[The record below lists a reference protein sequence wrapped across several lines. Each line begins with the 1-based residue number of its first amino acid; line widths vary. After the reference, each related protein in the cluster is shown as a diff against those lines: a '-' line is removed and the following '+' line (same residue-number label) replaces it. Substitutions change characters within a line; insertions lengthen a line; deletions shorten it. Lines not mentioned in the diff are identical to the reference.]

1 MERPQVTM
9 IEFQSEESK
18 PVNIPSWEAEQLLR
32 KYGYDNQQFANRP
45 QQIQEPTTVD
55 SNANLTFEEMIA
67 QEEARQREEAERQ
80 RLYQQQQM
88 GSKPMTFNGQ
98 NGYESEIRYSSND
111 GFSFKVEITTD
122 MQLPRY

>member
-1 MERPQVTM
+1 MRPEVRL
-9 IEFQSEESK
+9 IEPQSEQSA
-18 PVNIPSWEAEQLLR
+18 PANIPSWEAEQLLR
-32 KYGYDNQQFANRP
+32 KYGYDNQQFNNRP

-55 SNANLTFEEMIA
+55 PNANLTFEEIIA

-80 RLYQQQQM
+80 RLRQQQQM
-88 GSKPMTFNGQ
+88 GPKPMTFNGQ
-98 NGYESEIRYSSND
+98 NGYESEVRYSSDD

>member
-1 MERPQVTM
+1 MRPEVRL
-9 IEFQSEESK
+9 IEPQSEQSA
-18 PVNIPSWEAEQLLR
+18 PANIPSWEAEQLLR
-32 KYGYDNQQFANRP
+32 KYGYDNQQFTNRP

-55 SNANLTFEEMIA
+55 PNANLTFEEMIA

-80 RLYQQQQM
+80 RLRQQQQM
-88 GSKPMTFNGQ
+88 GPKPMTFNGQ
-98 NGYESEIRYSSND
+98 NGYESEVRYSSDD